1 MVHLCT
7 ARGSFHAR
15 VIAAR
20 LGADGILAQVRGA
33 VDGPYPIEREVEVL
47 VPVDDLDVARELLLV
62 DDIEAP
68 MDRLPR
74 VTRRPVWL
82 LVAVLVV
89 VSFCAAVAHLAG
101 F

>member
-7 ARGSFHAR
+7 AKGSFHAR

-20 LGADGILAQVRGA
+20 LGADGILAELRGA
-33 VDGPYPIEREVEVL
+33 VDGPYPIDHSVEVL
-47 VPVDDLDVARELLLV
+47 VSVDELDVARELLLV

-68 MDRLPR
+68 DAAFPR
-74 VTRRPVWL
+74 ATRRRVWFL
-82 LVAVLVV
+82 IAVLVLA
-89 VSFCAAVAHLAG
+89 SFCATVAHLAS